1 MGGWGGDAEKGKLLP
16 LIPDAFPIF
25 QRNRRRQN
33 HAELETKF
41 KQTPHEPPYCLVS
54 FNSLFQ
60 GCRHKNAHIMPFFL
74 GKLGPLVPPP
84 SVCPAAK
91 KFPPFNQSRQS
102 TICNQRTV
110 LAHSDLV
117 IYSPVLGVPEQLQIK
132 PRAEFWH
139 LITFSKYFLVQ
150 EYLASLL

>member
-1 MGGWGGDAEKGKLLP
+1 MAVQVVWEKQQSTLTCCSVFLFSLVAKLIRKCGPREEEFLMDRGNGGWGGDAGKGKLLP
-16 LIPDAFPIF
+16 LRPDAFPIF

-54 FNSLFQ
+54 FNSFFQ

-91 KFPPFNQSRQS
+91 KFPPSN
-102 TICNQRTV
+102 
-110 LAHSDLV
+110 
-117 IYSPVLGVPEQLQIK
+117 
-132 PRAEFWH
+132 
-139 LITFSKYFLVQ
+139 
-150 EYLASLL
+150 